1 MEYNCHCPKTYIG
14 ADVQYELAIKN
25 FAQLESPVVLYAIYL
40 TDVTVDGA

>member
-1 MEYNCHCPKTYIG
+1 MESNCNCPKIYIG
-14 ADVQYELAIKN
+14 ADVHYECAIKN